1 MPVSEVPNPAKQV
14 PPGPAP
20 GKEPKGHGWVWVVL
34 VLMVVIAAAAY
45 RMRSHAEA
53 GAKNAGGDQ
62 PISVGVT
69 PVEKGDL
76 PYYLTGLGSVT
87 AFNTVTVRTRVDGQ
101 IMKIYFQ
108 EGQFVQAGDPLLEI
122 DPRPYQV
129 ALDQAEGQLAKDM
142 ASQKDA
148 QIDLGRYQQL
158 WQEGVIPRQQV
169 DTQQALVGQY
179 DGAIQSDQA
188 QTENEKLQLSYCHIV
203 SPIDGRIGLR
213 LVDPGNIVHA
223 TDANGMLVITE
234 VKPIAVLFTLPED
247 NLPQVVSEMRRQTLA
262 VEAYS
267 RDDNTKLAS
276 GTLLTL
282 DNQIDQ
288 TTGTIKLKSEFG
300 NDNLM
305 LWPNQFVNV
314 RLYLNTRKG
323 AIVVPSAAV
332 QKGAQ
337 GMFVYVVGADNKAD
351 VRPVQ
356 VAFSEGNLSAIQEG
370 LRAGEQVVIDGAD
383 KLQPGAPVV
392 AHPLNPS
399 QAAGANAAS
408 ELHP

>member
-1 MPVSEVPNPAKQV
+1 MPVSEVPNPVKQI
-14 PPGPAP
+14 PAEP
-20 GKEPKGHGWVWVVL
+20 AAENEPKGHGWVWVLL
-34 VLMVVIAAAAY
+34 VLIVVAAVITY
-45 RMRSHAEA
+45 RMRSRGET
-53 GAKNAGGDQ
+53 GTKNASGDQ
-62 PISVGVT
+62 LVSVGVAA
-69 PVEKGDL
+69 VRRADM

-108 EGQFVQAGDPLLEI
+108 EGQFVRAGDPLLEI

-129 ALDQAEGQLAKDM
+129 ALDQAEGQLAKDV
-142 ASQKDA
+142 ATQKDA

-179 DGAIQSDQA
+179 DGAIQSDKA
-188 QTENEKLQLSYCHIV
+188 QIENAKLQLSYCHIV

-223 TDANGMLVITE
+223 TDTNGMLVITQ
-234 VKPIAVLFTLPED
+234 VKPIAVIFTLPED
-247 NLPQVVSEMRRQTLA
+247 DLPQVVSEMHRQTLS

-276 GTLLTL
+276 GKLLTL

-288 TTGTIKLKSEFG
+288 TTGTIRLKSQFD

-314 RLYLNTRKG
+314 RLYLSVRRG

-332 QKGAQ
+332 QKGTQ
-337 GMFVYVVGADNKAD
+337 GAFVYIVGSDNKAD
-351 VRPVQ
+351 VQPVQ
-356 VAFSEGNLSAIQEG
+356 VDFSEGNVSAIREG
-370 LRAGEQVVIDGAD
+370 LRVGEQVVIDGAD
-383 KLQPGAPVV
+383 KLQPGAAVV
-392 AHPLNPS
+392 PHAINPN
-399 QAAGANAAS
+399 QAAGGNASS